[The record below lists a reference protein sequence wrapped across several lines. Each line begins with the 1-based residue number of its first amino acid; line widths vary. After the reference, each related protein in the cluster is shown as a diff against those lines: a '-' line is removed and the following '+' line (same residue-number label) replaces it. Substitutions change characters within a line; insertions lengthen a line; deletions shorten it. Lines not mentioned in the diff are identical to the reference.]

1 MNTCQ
6 MDRIYL
12 YTRFE
17 RFWHWAQAALIVSL
31 ALTGLEVHGWL
42 SLFGFEEA
50 VELHN
55 GAGIAWFVLYVFI
68 IFWQLTTGDWKHYVP
83 TTRKLLAVVRYY
95 AYGIFRGEEQ
105 PVPKSER
112 NKHNPLQRLTYL
124 GISIALIPLQVVTG
138 LLYYTHTSWPEWGI
152 HMELGSIALI
162 HMAGAFALLT
172 FLIVHIYMTTT
183 GHRLT
188 CHLKAMCTGWEEV
201 PNGANRHA
209 DEELD
214 EAA

>member
-6 MDRIYL
+6 WERIYL

-17 RFWHWAQAALIVSL
+17 RFWHWAQAGLIVFL
-31 ALTGLEVHGWL
+31 ALTGLEVHGWY
-42 SLFGFEEA
+42 SLFGFEKA
-50 VELHN
+50 AELHD

-68 IFWQLTTGDWKHYVP
+68 VFWQLTTGDWKHYVP
-83 TTRKLLAVVRYY
+83 TTRKLMTVARYY
-95 AYGIFRGEEQ
+95 AYGIFKGEHH

-124 GISIALIPLQVVTG
+124 GISLVLIPLQVATG
-138 LLYYTHTSWPEWGI
+138 LLYYTYSSWPQWGI
-152 HMELGSIALI
+152 QIKLSTIAVV
-162 HMAGAFALLT
+162 HMAGAFGLLA

-183 GHRLT
+183 GHSLT

-201 PNGANRHA
+201 PANGSPRA
-209 DEELD
+209 EQLD

>member
-6 MDRIYL
+6 WERIYL

-17 RFWHWAQAALIVSL
+17 RFWHWAQAGLIVFL
-31 ALTGLEVHGWL
+31 ALTGLEVHGWY
-42 SLFGFEEA
+42 SLFGFEKA
-50 VELHN
+50 AELHD

-68 IFWQLTTGDWKHYVP
+68 VFWQLTTGDWKHYVP
-83 TTRKLLAVVRYY
+83 TTRKLMTVARYY
-95 AYGIFRGEEQ
+95 AYGIFKGEHH

-124 GISIALIPLQVVTG
+124 GISLVLIPLQVATG
-138 LLYYTHTSWPEWGI
+138 LLYYTYSSWPQWGI
-152 HMELGSIALI
+152 QIKLSTIAVV
-162 HMAGAFALLT
+162 HMAGAFGLLA

-183 GHRLT
+183 GHNLT

-201 PNGANRHA
+201 PANGSPRA
-209 DEELD
+209 EQLD

>member
-6 MDRIYL
+6 WERIYL

-17 RFWHWAQAALIVSL
+17 RFWHWAQAGLIVFL
-31 ALTGLEVHGWL
+31 ALTGLEVHGWY
-42 SLFGFEEA
+42 SLLGFERA
-50 VELHN
+50 AELHN

-68 IFWQLTTGDWKHYVP
+68 VFWQLTTGDWKHYVP
-83 TTRKLLAVVRYY
+83 TTRKLMAVARYY
-95 AYGIFRGEEQ
+95 AYGIFKGEHH

-124 GISIALIPLQVVTG
+124 GISLVLIPLQVATG
-138 LLYYTHTSWPEWGI
+138 LLYYTYSSWPQWGI
-152 HMELGSIALI
+152 QIKLSTIAVV
-162 HMAGAFALLT
+162 HMAGAFGLLA

-183 GHRLT
+183 GHNLT

-201 PNGANRHA
+201 PANGSPRA
-209 DEELD
+209 EQLD